1 MHTFHNPEQIADPFG
16 HYEHGVETAL
26 PGRLLH
32 VSGQIGVA
40 PDGAVPEGI
49 AAQTERVWQN
59 ICAVLAAAG
68 MTPQDIVKTNTY
80 VMDRAHVPVLAEM
93 RKRFL
98 GEDHRGASTTLVVS
112 GLVRPEWLVEI
123 DAIALAH

>member
-1 MHTFHNPEQIADPFG
+1 
-16 HYEHGVETAL
+16 
-26 PGRLLH
+26 
-32 VSGQIGVA
+32 
-40 PDGAVPEGI
+40 
-49 AAQTERVWQN
+49 
-59 ICAVLAAAG
+59 

-80 VMDRAHVPVLAEM
+80 VMDRIHVPVLAEM

-123 DAIALAH
+123 DAIALAR